1 MTPLDRYMLFASRDL
16 DQARDMVARRFCR
29 HRLETVGKSA
39 SFDARHNCAEGVHLA
54 INYIRYGATV
64 LIEPGELQHFYLV
77 QLPLRGHAEISNGGV
92 SVDSCATTA
101 TILNPD
107 RHTAMIWHAGCEQLL
122 IYIDRQELL
131 KFAERHFG
139 RLFDH
144 PIVFEPEID
153 LTRPD
158 LARWRQQ
165 IIGLFA
171 AADAGHL
178 FGAAVSI
185 NQGFVEQQL
194 LEGLLTLQPSNVS
207 QFANRE
213 PSAIAA
219 SHVTRARQFIV
230 EHADH
235 PIALS
240 DIASAAGVPIRTL
253 QHGLRQATGTS
264 PMQLLRDERLMR
276 VRCELNSGHSADTVT
291 VTAAKWGFSHFGR
304 FSGYY
309 RQAFGELPSAT
320 LARAQASRMRAV
332 N

>member
-1 MTPLDRYMLFASRDL
+1 MTDTRCLPAATWIKPGTWLPAASVDT
-16 DQARDMVARRFCR
+16 VSRR
-29 HRLETVGKSA
+29 SA
-39 SFDARHNCAEGVHLA
+39 TPRRSIARHNCAEGVHLA

-77 QLPLRGHAEISNGGV
+77 QLPLRGHAEICNGGV
-92 SVDSCATTA
+92 SVDSSTTTA

-131 KFAERHFG
+131 GFAERHFG
-139 RLFDH
+139 RLFDF

-153 LTRPD
+153 LTRAD
-158 LARWRQQ
+158 LALWRQQ

-178 FGAAVSI
+178 FGKAVSI

-194 LEGLLTLQPSNVS
+194 LEGLLTLQPSNIS
-207 QFANRE
+207 QFAGGAS
-213 PSAIAA
+213 SAIAA
-219 SHVTRARQFIV
+219 GHVKRARQFIV
-230 EHADH
+230 EHADR

-240 DIASAAGVPIRTL
+240 DIASAAGCRFEPCSMVS
-253 QHGLRQATGTS
+253 GQATGSS

-276 VRCELNSGHSADTVT
+276 VRCELVSGHSADTVT

-320 LARAQASRMRAV
+320 LARAQANRKRAA